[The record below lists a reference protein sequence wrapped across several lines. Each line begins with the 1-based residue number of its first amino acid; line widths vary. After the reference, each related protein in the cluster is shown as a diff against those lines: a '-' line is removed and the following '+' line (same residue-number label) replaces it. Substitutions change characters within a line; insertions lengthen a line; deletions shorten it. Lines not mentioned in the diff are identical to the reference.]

1 MFFFVHS
8 PGPQP
13 PGSTSMKQHHDGS
26 HSRPGHQGTQAASPT
41 STGPVPITLIP
52 PLCPLTNSPTHRHT
66 AGNSN
71 PGFAVETQGRE
82 APGQCWGDCRKD
94 RGEDSGLLK
103 WYLTCALCG
112 MSMGGRILSCKPWA
126 PVTELQEGTHGMAQG
141 EPQTQKPE
149 VQPGPQKAPLSRG
162 ADHPPKQKYP
172 CSLQDASRAPTSHS
186 NHSA

>member
-94 RGEDSGLLK
+94 CRKTVERKRGRQWLAEVVLDLRSL
-103 WYLTCALCG
+103 WNEY
-112 MSMGGRILSCKPWA
+112 GGTDR
-126 PVTELQEGTHGMAQG
+126 ELQAMG
-141 EPQTQKPE
+141 
-149 VQPGPQKAPLSRG
+149 S
-162 ADHPPKQKYP
+162 
-172 CSLQDASRAPTSHS
+172 S
-186 NHSA
+186 N